1 MQRTIVDTPVIGRL
15 AQMYSRLFLWLTGW
29 KLEQL
34 PPNLPKFVLIL
45 VPHTSNWD
53 FAYGIAMVFSLRLRL
68 HWMGKASL
76 FKGIFGP
83 IMRWFGGI
91 PINRGA
97 AHNVAKQAI
106 QRFSDNDEF
115 ILALAPE
122 GTRSAVA
129 EWKKGFYTIAKG
141 AGVPVVCGFLDYKK
155 KVGGFGP
162 VVIPSDDAARDFQS
176 FYDFYDSVTGRIA
189 TNYAAPVT
197 GKEKRQAPS

>member
-1 MQRTIVDTPVIGRL
+1 MRTIVDNPVIGRL
-15 AQMYSRLFLWLTGW
+15 AQWWSRVFLWFTGW
-29 KLEQL
+29 KLEQP

-76 FKGIFGP
+76 FKGIAGP

-91 PINRGA
+91 PIDRGA

-106 QRFSDNDEF
+106 QRFADNDEF
-115 ILALAPE
+115 LLALAPE
-122 GTRSAVA
+122 GTRSAVK

-141 AGVPVVCGFLDYKK
+141 AGVPVVCGFLDFKRK
-155 KVGGFGP
+155 LGGFGP
-162 VVIPSDDAARDFQS
+162 VVYPSENPEADFQIM
-176 FYDFYDSVTGRIA
+176 YDFYSGVTGRIPS
-189 TNYAAPVT
+189 NYITPGARASADRP
-197 GKEKRQAPS
+197 